1 MPNLYV
7 TEQGAVMRK
16 QGGEIIVEKT
26 GETLFRSPLKDVDL
40 AVCFGNVQVTTQ
52 AMFALLDQG
61 ADIAFLTRNG
71 HFKGK
76 VLAAKSRNVALRVLQ
91 HRRADDDT
99 FRLAVAQE
107 LMRAKLRGGI
117 SLLKR
122 YKRSAHNP
130 AELARLKE
138 MNLYLARIGEVDN
151 IDSLRGVEGAGT
163 RLYWDGFRQ
172 CLTGG
177 RLFEGRRYHPSPDP
191 INALLSFGYS
201 FTAREMQ
208 GVLESVGL
216 DPYVGFY
223 HTVSYG
229 RASLSL
235 DLIEPFRHMFI
246 DALVLRLF
254 NKRVLTEGDF
264 YRDEASGG
272 FYLQKPS
279 IHKFVRHYEQAA
291 DEANR
296 SYGDQERLNFRRVM
310 WEVGGR
316 LRKAVEGKA
325 AFELDLRGV

>member
-7 TEQGAVMRK
+7 AEQGAVVKK
-16 QGGEIIVEKT
+16 QGGEIVVEKA
-26 GETLFRSPLKDVDL
+26 GELLFRSPLKDIGL
-40 AVCFGNVQVTTQ
+40 AVCFGSVQVTTQ

-76 VLAAKSRNVALRVLQ
+76 VLAAKSRNVGLRILQ
-91 HRRADDDT
+91 HRRADNAA
-99 FRLAVAQE
+99 FCLHVAKE
-107 LMRAKLRGGI
+107 LMRAKLRGGMA
-117 SLLKR
+117 LLKK
-122 YKRSAHNP
+122 YKRSTHNP
-130 AELARLKE
+130 AQVGRFEEIRLYQGK
-138 MNLYLARIGEVDN
+138 IDEVDN
-151 IDSLRGVEGAGT
+151 VDSLRGVEGAGT
-163 RLYWDGFRQ
+163 RLYWEGFRE

-177 RLFEGRRYHPSPDP
+177 RVFAGRRYHPSPDP
-191 INALLSFGYS
+191 VNALLSFGYS

-208 GVLESVGL
+208 GVLESLGL

-235 DLIEPFRHMFI
+235 DLIEPFRHIFI

-254 NKRVLTEGDF
+254 NKRILVDADF
-264 YRDEASGG
+264 YRDEQSGG
-272 FYLQKPS
+272 FYLERPS

-296 SYGDQERLNFRRVM
+296 SYGDQERLNFRKVM
-310 WEVGGR
+310 WEVGGS
-316 LRKAVEGKA
+316 LRRAIEGKTRC
-325 AFELDLRGV
+325 ELKL